1 MIDLLE
7 LIQMPNKE
15 KDSNKVEDKKEFK
28 EEINIELIQI
38 LKDIIQFN
46 NKNKI

>member
-15 KDSNKVEDKKEFK
+15 NDSNKVEDKKEFK
-28 EEINIELIQI
+28 KEINIELIQI